1 MAHSPQRRTLYDLA
15 YIAVHAQQE
24 GALTSE
30 EVSFFEQRG
39 VRVLIE
45 EPDLSIWTNCSVM
58 VAASA
63 PLITNGY
70 ATLLVEHTLP
80 RQGHSSTVAV
90 FLKREGG
97 RWLPILFGQPSQ
109 TTHMGGFVDGHAV
122 KKPIQLGFD

>member
-1 MAHSPQRRTLYDLA
+1 MADSPQRRALYDLA
-15 YIAVHAQQE
+15 YIAVHAQQG

-30 EVSFFEQRG
+30 EVRFFEQRG

-45 EPDLSIWTNCSVM
+45 DPDLSTWTNCSIM

-80 RQGHSSTVAV
+80 GQGHASTVAV
-90 FLKREGG
+90 FLRREGG
-97 RWLPILFGQPSQ
+97 RWLPILFGPPDH
-109 TTHMGGFVDGHAV
+109 TTYVAGGAGHSA
-122 KKPIQLGFD
+122 KKPIQLGLD